1 MIGKQLHY
9 MQESMLKIPIR
20 TIHFMESQIIKE
32 IVQTLHRSAYMQVE

>member
-1 MIGKQLHY
+1 